1 MPTVLGGTVRRAEDK
16 NPLQV
21 ATLIQNCVN
30 TSHNSQYGKSFS
42 IGVSDTAR
50 ACGTAKRTPLHN
62 SYVSPKKNLGTHREA
77 RVKPSPIAVG
87 SSSSPYSCP
96 APRIVSALSSSAHQ
110 GGEKA
115 HPLSLGPQP
124 TRPDRVITHRPEAR
138 RPRPADDRKAAR
150 VLRPAPQRAGG
161 VRPWGSATRRCRPSP
176 CPSRARSGGRA
187 AARRKA

>member
-16 NPLQV
+16 NLLQV

-96 APRIVSALSSSAHQ
+96 APRIVSAVQHTKGARRHTRSPSVRSLPDQTRPRHHPPSGGEASSACRSS
-110 GGEKA
+110 A
-115 HPLSLGPQP
+115 LS
-124 TRPDRVITHRPEAR
+124 R
-138 RPRPADDRKAAR
+138 
-150 VLRPAPQRAGG
+150 
-161 VRPWGSATRRCRPSP
+161 
-176 CPSRARSGGRA
+176 
-187 AARRKA
+187 